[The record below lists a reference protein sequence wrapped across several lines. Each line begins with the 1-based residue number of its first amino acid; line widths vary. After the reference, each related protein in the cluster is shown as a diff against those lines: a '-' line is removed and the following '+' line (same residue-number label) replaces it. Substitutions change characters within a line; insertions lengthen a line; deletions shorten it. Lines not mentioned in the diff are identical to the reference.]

1 MAARDPYILVLGC
14 FDTKGELFSFLC
26 KRILSQGERVVTIN
40 TGVMGTTSLFPVDY
54 ESDKVAL
61 AGGAEITDLRGR
73 RDRGYAVEIMGKGAA
88 RIVAGLLE
96 AGGMKAAIGMG
107 GGGGTYIALSAM
119 QPIPLGVPKLCLTT
133 IAAKDVSRQMGNKDI
148 TLMPSI
154 VDLSGL
160 NSISHVLISQAAAA
174 ICAMAN
180 VGISSNVFG
189 TKRVAISMFGNTTPC
204 VEKCRQLLQDQGY
217 EVFAFHAT
225 GVGGKTMESLISEG
239 YFDAVLDITTTEL
252 ADELCGGIL
261 SAGPDRLNAA
271 ARKGIPQVVV
281 PGCLDM
287 VNFAQ
292 MDTVPKQ
299 YQARQLYSWA
309 PDVTLMRTN
318 EEENITLG
326 ETLAR
331 KVSRSTAP
339 ATILLPL
346 KGISQIDSAGGIFYQ
361 PETDQVLFTA
371 IKKHTASHVPVIEV
385 EAHIN
390 DVEFSEKAVQT
401 LLSLMQKQQQT
412 VDKS

>member
-1 MAARDPYILVLGC
+1 MAAANPYILMLGC
-14 FDTKGELFSFLC
+14 FDTKGELFSFLREC
-26 KRILSQGERVVTIN
+26 ILAKGEQVITIN

-54 ESDKVAL
+54 DSDRVAL
-61 AGGAEITDLRGR
+61 EGGATIEDLREK
-73 RDRGYAVEIMGKGAA
+73 RDRGYAVEVMGKGAA
-88 RIVAGLLE
+88 RIVAQLVE

-133 IAAKDVSRQMGNKDI
+133 IAAKDVSRQMGSKDI

-160 NSISHVLISQAAAA
+160 NSISHVLISQAATAV
-174 ICAMAN
+174 CAMAK
-180 VGISSNVFG
+180 ISIAPEALAS
-189 TKRVAISMFGNTTPC
+189 KRIAISMFGNTTPC
-204 VEKCRQLLQDQGY
+204 VEKCRGLLVDHGF

-225 GVGGKTMESLISEG
+225 GIGGKTMEALISEG

-271 ARKGIPQVVV
+271 ARCGIPQVVV

-292 MDTVPKQ
+292 IDTVPEH
-299 YQARQLYSWA
+299 YQNRQLYSWA

-318 EEENITLG
+318 IEENRILG
-326 ETLAR
+326 ENLAK
-331 KVSRSTAP
+331 KVSNSKAP

-346 KGISQIDSAGGIFYQ
+346 KGISQIDAAGGVFYQ
-361 PETDQVLFTA
+361 PETDRVLFETL
-371 IKKHTASHVPVIEV
+371 KKHAARHIPVVEV
-385 EAHIN
+385 NAHIN
-390 DVEFSEKAVQT
+390 EVEFSEKAVQT
-401 LLSLMQKQQQT
+401 LLAMMQMQQT
-412 VDKS
+412 NSK